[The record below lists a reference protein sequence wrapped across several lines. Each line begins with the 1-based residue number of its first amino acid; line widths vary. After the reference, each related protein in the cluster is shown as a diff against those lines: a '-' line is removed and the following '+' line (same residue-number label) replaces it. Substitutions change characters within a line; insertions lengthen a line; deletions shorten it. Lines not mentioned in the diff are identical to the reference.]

1 MVPDNEVLL
10 PDIEET
16 TYPDLTYKI
25 NIDKNRIS
33 EYVDELDAVIQAIY
47 LILNTERYEYI
58 IYSWDYGIELLD
70 LYGMPMPY
78 VISEIKRRVEDALT
92 QDDRI
97 DSVSDFTFEKTGTK
111 LHVTFTVNSTF
122 GDVETDMEV
131 DV

>member
-47 LILNTERYEYI
+47 LILNTERYEYL

-111 LHVTFTVNSTF
+111 LYVTFTVNSTF

>member
-47 LILNTERYEYI
+47 LILNTERYEYL

-111 LHVTFTVNSTF
+111 LYVTFTVNSTF
-122 GDVETDMEV
+122 GDVEIDMEV

>member
-33 EYVDELDAVIQAIY
+33 DYVDELDAVIQAIY
-47 LILNTERYEYI
+47 LILNTERYEYL

-97 DSVSDFTFEKTGTK
+97 DSVSDFTFERNGTK

>member
-33 EYVDELDAVIQAIY
+33 DYVDELDAVIQAIY
-47 LILNTERYEYI
+47 LILNTERYEYL

-70 LYGMPMPY
+70 LYGMPIPY

-97 DSVSDFTFEKTGTK
+97 DSVSDFTFERNGTK

>member
-33 EYVDELDAVIQAIY
+33 DYVDELDAVIQAIY
-47 LILNTERYEYI
+47 LILNTERYEYL

-97 DSVSDFTFEKTGTK
+97 DSVSDFTFEKNGTK